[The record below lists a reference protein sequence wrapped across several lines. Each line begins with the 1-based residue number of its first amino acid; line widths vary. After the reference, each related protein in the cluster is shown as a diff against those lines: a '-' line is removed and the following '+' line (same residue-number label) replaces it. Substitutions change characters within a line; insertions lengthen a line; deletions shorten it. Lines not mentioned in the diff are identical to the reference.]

1 MLIAGIV
8 NPPPITDPAYA
19 GVYLSERDDMP
30 AQARA
35 LANKPLRIE
44 HGDIEVGRVLNGWQD
59 KRTGALCALAEID
72 VSKLPGALAATA
84 VTQGRFAQFS
94 LGYSSRIIASAKK
107 NEGVVAT
114 DKRILELSLV
124 KQGARPNCHITARY
138 DPYAR
143 SSAPPPAAAAA
154 AAAPDAAAAP
164 RGPVLSRSDS
174 DCLSY
179 WTRGV
184 GGR

>member
-8 NPPPITDPAYA
+8 NPQPITDPAYA
-19 GVYLSERDDMP
+19 GVYLAERDDIP

-35 LANKPLRIE
+35 LANKPLRID
-44 HGDIEVGRVLNGWQD
+44 HGDIEVGKVLHGWQD
-59 KRTGALCALAEID
+59 KCTGALCALAEVD
-72 VSKLPGALAATA
+72 VAKLPGALSATS

-94 LGYSSRIIASAKK
+94 LGYSSRIIASGKK

-138 DPYAR
+138 DPYERSAR
-143 SSAPPPAAAAA
+143 PTARA
-154 AAAPDAAAAP
+154 AAAPAAAAAP
-164 RGPVLSRSDS
+164 RGSVLSHGDS